1 MPGVQIVCD
10 STADLEPP
18 FRDAHGV
25 RVVPLKVIFGE
36 QVLEDGVSVLPD
48 ELYRRMRAGE
58 KARTSQPTPAE
69 FEAAYRSVPV
79 GTAIV
84 CTTISADLSGTFA
97 SAEQARAAVPDR
109 EITVVDTRTAA
120 VGHNAVVHAAVAAA
134 EATGLADA
142 VLKAVRTVM
151 ASQRLLFTVET
162 LEYLRRG
169 GRIGAARALVGSML
183 DIKPIL
189 EVKDGVIE
197 PVDRVRTFNR
207 ALDRIFATAG
217 EAVAAWGGG
226 VITVGQ
232 AGRPDLTADLVRRAT
247 AAAPKAEV
255 RPVEVGPVI
264 GVHGGPGAVGL
275 SFHPPL

>member
-1 MPGVQIVCD
+1 
-10 STADLEPP
+10 
-18 FRDAHGV
+18 
-25 RVVPLKVIFGE
+25 
-36 QVLEDGVSVLPD
+36 
-48 ELYRRMRAGE
+48 
-58 KARTSQPTPAE
+58 
-69 FEAAYRSVPV
+69 
-79 GTAIV
+79 
-84 CTTISADLSGTFA
+84 
-97 SAEQARAAVPDR
+97 
-109 EITVVDTRTAA
+109 TRTAA
-120 VGHNAVVHAAVAAA
+120 VGHSAVVHAAVAAA
-134 EATGLADA
+134 EATGSADA
-142 VLKAVRTVM
+142 VLKAVRAVM

-217 EAVAAWGGG
+217 EAVAGWGGG

>member
-10 STADLEPP
+10 STADLEPE
-18 FRDAHGV
+18 FRDAHGI
-25 RVVPLKVIFGE
+25 RVVRLKVIFGE

-120 VGHNAVVHAAVAAA
+120 VGHNAVV
-134 EATGLADA
+134 
-142 VLKAVRTVM
+142 
-151 ASQRLLFTVET
+151 
-162 LEYLRRG
+162 
-169 GRIGAARALVGSML
+169 
-183 DIKPIL
+183 
-189 EVKDGVIE
+189 
-197 PVDRVRTFNR
+197 
-207 ALDRIFATAG
+207 
-217 EAVAAWGGG
+217 
-226 VITVGQ
+226 
-232 AGRPDLTADLVRRAT
+232 
-247 AAAPKAEV
+247 
-255 RPVEVGPVI
+255 
-264 GVHGGPGAVGL
+264 
-275 SFHPPL
+275 